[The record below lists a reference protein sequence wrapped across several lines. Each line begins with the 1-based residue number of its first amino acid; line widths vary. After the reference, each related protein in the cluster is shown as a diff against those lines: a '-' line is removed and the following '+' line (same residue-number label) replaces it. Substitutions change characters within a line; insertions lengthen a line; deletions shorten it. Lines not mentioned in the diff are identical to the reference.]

1 MLGALARFSLGV
13 AALVMTLVAPA
24 SAQSVADIIKRGKI
38 AIAIDTANPPFAAV
52 GANGQPEGYEAE
64 VATLLGKALGVQ
76 VELVP
81 ATVQNRIAYLV
92 SGQVDLIM
100 IGITT
105 ERAKTIWFSNP
116 YASDGAVL
124 VGLANVNV
132 KSIAD
137 LADKRI
143 AVARGAMQDIVL
155 TPTAPR
161 GANIM
166 RFDDQAT
173 SIQALISGQVDLAG
187 ASMLAYQVLNRD
199 DSNKKYE
206 TKLLLRPLHFG
217 FGMKPGNAELLKW
230 INTFVYSIKENGD
243 LEAISQKWR
252 KLPVG
257 PLPTF

>member
-1 MLGALARFSLGV
+1 MSRILARLFTTV
-13 AALVMTLVAPA
+13 ALLAAAAIVAPA
-24 SAQSVADIIKRGKI
+24 SAQSLADIIKRGKI

-52 GANGQPEGYEAE
+52 GPNGQPEGYEAD
-64 VATLLGKALGVQ
+64 VAALLGKALGVQ

-100 IGITT
+100 IGITA

-124 VGLANVNV
+124 VGLAELNV

-137 LADKRI
+137 LAGKRV

-155 TPTAPR
+155 TPTAPA

-173 SIQALISGQVDLAG
+173 SLQALISGQVDLAG

-199 DSNKKYE
+199 APNKYE

-217 FGMKPGNAELLKW
+217 LGMKPGNIDLLQW
-230 INTFVYSIKENGD
+230 LNTFIYVIKQNGE